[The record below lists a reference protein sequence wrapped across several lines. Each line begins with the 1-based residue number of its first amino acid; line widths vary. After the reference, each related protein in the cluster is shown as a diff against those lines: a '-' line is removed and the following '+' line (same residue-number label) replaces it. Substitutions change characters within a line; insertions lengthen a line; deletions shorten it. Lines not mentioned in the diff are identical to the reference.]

1 MVLVNEVIV
10 EEKVVVKDDY
20 MILFEDG
27 KVIIDFEFYA
37 EFDEQMKDELM
48 SDYRS
53 LECGI
58 FATFINFENLD
69 NIHGDVIK
77 VFFQELESQSTVGT
91 VLVSNDEKSEI
102 ITRVIQNS
110 LEHKLPCK
118 AFKSITEAVKWTN
131 KIQLFSYN

>member
-58 FATFINFENLD
+58 FPTFINFENLD

>member
-58 FATFINFENLD
+58 FPTFINFENLD

-110 LEHKLPCK
+110 FEHKLPCK

>member
-1 MVLVNEVIV
+1 MVLVNEVIL

-58 FATFINFENLD
+58 FPTFINFENLD

>member
-1 MVLVNEVIV
+1 MVLTKEVFV
-10 EEKVVVKDDY
+10 EEKAIVKDDY

-27 KVIIDFEFYA
+27 KVLIDFESYA

-53 LECGI
+53 LECGV
-58 FATFINFENLD
+58 FPTFINFENLD
-69 NIHGDVIK
+69 NIHGDMLHI
-77 VFFQELESQSTVGT
+77 FFQELENKSTVGT
-91 VLVSNDEKSEI
+91 VLISNDEKSEI

-110 LEHKLPCK
+110 IQHKLPCK
-118 AFKSITEAVKWTN
+118 AFKSITEAVKWIN